1 MYHPKTQP
9 MIEPAKKLIRIKTN
23 SLVSQSSF
31 MLRYML
37 FTSFLIEVP
46 TCDVLN
52 QQALTS
58 EVARHYHRTRY
69 IDAEHEVVR

>member
-1 MYHPKTQP
+1 ML
-9 MIEPAKKLIRIKTN
+9 PAKKLMSIKTS
-23 SLVSQSSF
+23 SLSSQSSLNTTRLF
-31 MLRYML
+31 NML